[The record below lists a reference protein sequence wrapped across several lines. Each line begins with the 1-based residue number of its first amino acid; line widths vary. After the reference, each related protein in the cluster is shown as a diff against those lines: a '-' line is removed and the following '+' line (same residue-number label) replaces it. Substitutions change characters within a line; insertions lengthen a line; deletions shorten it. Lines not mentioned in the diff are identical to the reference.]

1 MRKELGEYL
10 CRALCAALVGVLAAA
25 LAAAAPQA
33 EGADAPA
40 SAPPAAATPW
50 REEEPMPTP
59 APTADSAPIV
69 TRDSPIYSPETLAAE
84 LEALHARYPEETR
97 LSVYGTSCLGQPLY
111 AMEIGNPEAT
121 TRVLVQAGMHGREWI
136 NVQILMAQIE
146 DYLAKDMY
154 DPMLERASFLFVPMS
169 NPDGVRIAQ
178 EGAAWIE
185 NAAYRA
191 LVERLIEESGRSHT
205 LWKANGRGVDLN
217 RNFDAHW
224 EDSRVIEGI
233 EGPAYAHYPGP
244 APESEP
250 ETRALLALT
259 EDYAPTVTLSYH
271 SRGETIYWYFF
282 QEGEA
287 LERDARLAR
296 RLLDLTGYAGL
307 ARGEDLTVTSFDGLI
322 ARSRLYVIQYDGT
335 CYKLVDGE
343 WKECKLDG
351 STEHFTELYLG
362 QPYERDAND
371 FAYEKV
377 KELLGDSPELQELH
391 AFWTPKKPIADQAYE
406 ELYRQIDEMIG
417 EVSCEAYA
425 GG

>member
-10 CRALCAALVGVLAAA
+10 CRALCAALAGVLAAA

-69 TRDSPIYSPETLAAE
+69 TRDSPTYSPETLAAE

-244 APESEP
+244 TPESEP

-307 ARGEDLTVTSFDGLI
+307 ARGEDLTVTSFG
-322 ARSRLYVIQYDGT
+322 G
-335 CYKLVDGE
+335 YKDYCVETLGIPAFTIETGASAWGIPVPIE
-343 WKECKLDG
+343 RFPEIYAQCKNL
-351 STEHFTELYLG
+351 TALAAA
-362 QPYERDAND
+362 P
-371 FAYEKV
+371 
-377 KELLGDSPELQELH
+377 
-391 AFWTPKKPIADQAYE
+391 
-406 ELYRQIDEMIG
+406 
-417 EVSCEAYA
+417 
-425 GG
+425 